1 MIHIVDGRYVPH
13 LPGCRYAAAATSV
26 ALHAFAVS
34 VVILAASS
42 IHQQLTAARL
52 QAAATTTIPLEHL
65 VFIVRESPGFMA
77 GGGGGG
83 NRQSAPIRRAEAPGA
98 DPITLRIAVPVSV
111 KGQDDV
117 IPSLP
122 ALVLDAK
129 PLASG
134 REEQLGLPMGGVSI
148 GTSLGPGTGGGV
160 GEGVGPGI
168 GPGRGPGLG
177 DGSGG
182 NTGGDAYRVGGS
194 VTSPRVILEVKPTYT
209 NRAMLARIEGSV
221 MLDLIVRANGIPTN
235 IRVTRSLDPDGLD
248 GEAVRAASQ
257 WRFEPGRLN
266 GAPVDVVVSIVLD
279 FHLR

>member
-1 MIHIVDGRYVPH
+1 MIHIVEGRYVSH
-13 LPGCRYAAAATSV
+13 QPGCRYAAAGTSV
-26 ALHAFAVS
+26 ALHAFVVS
-34 VVILAASS
+34 IVILATTSL
-42 IHQQLTAARL
+42 HQQLMAAKTLVTA
-52 QAAATTTIPLEHL
+52 TPIPLEHL
-65 VFIVRESPGFMA
+65 VFIVRESPGPTA

-83 NRQSAPIRRAEAPGA
+83 NRQSAPIRRAEAPGT
-98 DPITLRIAVPVSV
+98 DSMTLRIARPVSV

-160 GEGVGPGI
+160 GEGNGTGI

-177 DGSGG
+177 AGSDGGIGG
-182 NTGGDAYRVGGS
+182 RGYHAGGS
-194 VTSPRVILEVKPTYT
+194 VTSPRVLLEVKPTYT

-221 MLDLIVRANGIPTN
+221 MLELIVRANGIPAN

-266 GAPVDVVVSIVLD
+266 GTPVDVVVSIVID
-279 FHLR
+279 FHVR

>member
-1 MIHIVDGRYVPH
+1 MIHIVDGRNVSH
-13 LPGCRYAAAATSV
+13 LPGRRYSAAATSV
-26 ALHAFAVS
+26 VMHTL
-34 VVILAASS
+34 VI
-42 IHQQLTAARL
+42 TMVTF
-52 QAAATTTIPLEHL
+52 AATAIRQLGVPAEPRPAVAQTPFEHL
-65 VFIVRESPGFMA
+65 VFIARDSPGPVG

-83 NRQSAPIRRAEAPGA
+83 NRQSAPIRRAEAPGT
-98 DPITLRIAVPVSV
+98 DGITVRIARPVSV
-111 KGQDDV
+111 RGRDDV

-134 REEQLGLPMGGVSI
+134 QDEQLGLPMGGVSI
-148 GTSLGPGTGGGV
+148 GTSLGSGTGGGV
-160 GEGVGPGI
+160 GEGVGTGI

-182 NTGGDAYRVGGS
+182 GTGGGPHRAGGS
-194 VTSPRVILEVKPTYT
+194 VTPPRVILEVKPTYT
-209 NRAMLARIEGSV
+209 NRAMLERIEGSV
-221 MLDLIVRANGIPTN
+221 MLELIVRANGTPTN

-266 GAPVDVVVSIVLD
+266 GLPVDVVASIQID
-279 FHLR
+279 FHIR

>member
-1 MIHIVDGRYVPH
+1 MIHIVDGPCVSH
-13 LPGCRYAAAATSV
+13 LPGRRYTAAATSV
-26 ALHAFAVS
+26 ALHVFAVS
-34 VVILAASS
+34 IVMLAATS
-42 IHQQLTAARL
+42 IHQQLTAAKA
-52 QAAATTTIPLEHL
+52 QATMTQIPLEHL
-65 VFIVRESPGFMA
+65 VFIVRESSGPAA

-83 NRQSAPIRRAEAPGA
+83 NGQSAPIRRAEAPGT
-98 DPITLRIAVPVSV
+98 DRMTLRIARPVSV
-111 KGQDDV
+111 HGRDDV
-117 IPSLP
+117 VP
-122 ALVLDAK
+122 AFPAVVLDAK

-134 REEQLGLPMGGVSI
+134 REEQLGLPLGGGSI

-160 GEGVGPGI
+160 GEGIGTGI

-182 NTGGDAYRVGGS
+182 GTGGRAYQAGGS

-209 NRAMLARIEGSV
+209 NRAMLDRIEGSV
-221 MLDLIVRANGIPTN
+221 MLEVIVRANGIPTN

-266 GAPVDVVVSIVLD
+266 GTPVDVVVSIQID
-279 FHLR
+279 FHIR

>member
-1 MIHIVDGRYVPH
+1 MVHIVEGRYVSP
-13 LPGCRYAAAATSV
+13 LPGRGYS
-26 ALHAFAVS
+26 
-34 VVILAASS
+34 
-42 IHQQLTAARL
+42 
-52 QAAATTTIPLEHL
+52 AATTSLVIHTLFITTAIFAAMSIRQHATAEKLPAAMAQTPSEHL
-65 VFIVRESPGFMA
+65 VFIARESPGPVA

-83 NRQSAPIRRAEAPGA
+83 NRQTAPIRRAEAPGA
-98 DPITLRIAVPVSV
+98 DPVTLRIAKAVSV
-111 KGQDDV
+111 DGRDDV
-117 IPSLP
+117 MPSLP
-122 ALVLDAK
+122 ALVLDAR

-134 REEQLGLPMGGVSI
+134 RVEQVGLPMGGVSI

-160 GEGVGPGI
+160 GEGLGTGI

-182 NTGGDAYRVGGS
+182 GTGGLAYRAGGS
-194 VTSPRVILEVKPTYT
+194 VTPPRVILQVKPTYT
-209 NRAMLARIEGSV
+209 NRAMLDRIEGSV
-221 MLDLIVRANGIPTN
+221 MLELTVRANGIPTK

-266 GAPVDVVVSIVLD
+266 GTPVDVVVSIQLD

>member
-1 MIHIVDGRYVPH
+1 MVHIVDGRYVSH
-13 LPGCRYAAAATSV
+13 LPGRGYSAAATSLVTHTLV
-26 ALHAFAVS
+26 ASIVIFAAMS
-34 VVILAASS
+34 TRQQEMASKS
-42 IHQQLTAARL
+42 PIAPTQT
-52 QAAATTTIPLEHL
+52 PFEHL
-65 VFIVRESPGFMA
+65 VFIERDSAGPVA

-83 NRQSAPIRRAEAPGA
+83 NRQSAPIRRAEGRGA

-129 PLASG
+129 TLASG
-134 REEQLGLPMGGVSI
+134 REEQLGLPTGGVSI
-148 GTSLGPGTGGGV
+148 GISLGPGTGGGV
-160 GEGVGPGI
+160 GEGIGTGI
-168 GPGRGPGLG
+168 GPGRGPGLD

-182 NTGGDAYRVGGS
+182 GIGGRAHRAGGS

-209 NRAMLARIEGSV
+209 NRAMLERIEGSV
-221 MLDLIVRANGIPTN
+221 MLELIVRANGVPTN
-235 IRVTRSLDPDGLD
+235 VRVTRSLDPDGLD

-266 GAPVDVVVSIVLD
+266 GTPVDVVVSIVLD
-279 FHLR
+279 FHIR